1 MSRKKSSDISIN
13 AYNLINQFN
22 NFLNENNN
30 ANIDNNKAI
39 TERDYPNIS
48 MHKNKSCLFLKKIN
62 IKENKNIYYNKAL
75 ETLFYNKNNYLN
87 NKYEGKKV
95 IIGRKNRKNKP
106 IKEIN
111 EYSQNKNRRK
121 SASIS
126 SGLKSLT
133 VFQKILDKQKPK
145 NILNKRKQKNFLNN
159 NINNT
164 TYMPV
169 SSKREI
175 KNYTVSD
182 DELKLIYQNF
192 LKLEEKNKNTN
203 LKLFSGKKAFNT
215 IDKIN
220 IDKILKLQEKIL
232 NIKYKRNEMN
242 KTISDK
248 IMNNT
253 LKDRDDILMN
263 QKKDLLVIKGKTLD
277 KGLSKFNSSN
287 SSLNEIMKNW
297 VYSFRKNRNE
307 EKQNTMYSPEEFIYN
322 NKNNEDDLFQN
333 KSNSNNIRKLIL
345 QKNKINY
352 IKNNINESNNSN
364 LSSFPNLC
372 IQGKNLLK
380 YESNLSK
387 ELLRKKKKIY
397 RYYFTPNEVSSM
409 LFAKSSSAEK
419 NLSAKAVI
427 NSMEVHKLT

>member
-62 IKENKNIYYNKAL
+62 TKENRNIYYNKAL

-106 IKEIN
+106 IKEIK

-126 SGLKSLT
+126 SDLKSLT

-192 LKLEEKNKNTN
+192 SKLEEKNKNTN

-409 LFAKSSSAEK
+409 LLAKSSSAEK
-419 NLSAKAVI
+419 DLSAKAVI